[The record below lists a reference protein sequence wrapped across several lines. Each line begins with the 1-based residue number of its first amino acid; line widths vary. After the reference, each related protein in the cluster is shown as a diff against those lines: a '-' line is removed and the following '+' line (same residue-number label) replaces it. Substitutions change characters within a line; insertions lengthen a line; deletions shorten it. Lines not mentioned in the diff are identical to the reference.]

1 MSLPAAAVTTPLL
14 LYGAYIGFLLFWRT
28 FFRR

>member
-1 MSLPAAAVTTPLL
+1 MSLPAAAVATTLL
-14 LYGAYIGFLLFWRT
+14 LYGACIGFSLFWRT